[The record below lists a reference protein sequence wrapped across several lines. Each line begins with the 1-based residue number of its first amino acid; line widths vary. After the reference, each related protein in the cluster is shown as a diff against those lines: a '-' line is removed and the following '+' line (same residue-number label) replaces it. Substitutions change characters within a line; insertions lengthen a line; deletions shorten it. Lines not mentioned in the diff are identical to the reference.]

1 MLIAISTTKDENSA
15 GALSPALPGRGQS
28 PYLCLLRFF
37 AKAQNDIEPSA
48 FYIRRDDFDRAVE
61 LVTAI
66 IEKLD
71 KKTVAGLTS
80 W

>member
-1 MLIAISTTKDENSA
+1 MLIAISTTKDENSSA
-15 GALSPALPGRGQS
+15 GLNTEILPLHSVQG
-28 PYLCLLRFF
+28 
-37 AKAQNDIEPSA
+37 QNDIEPSA